1 MDYLQGLNPEQ
12 KAAVQ
17 QIKGPVMIIAGAGSG
32 KTRVI
37 TYRVAHLIRNGVD
50 SFNILVL
57 TFTNKAAREMRERIM
72 SLVGTEAKNIWMGTF
87 HSVFAKL
94 LRVEA
99 DKIGYPNNFTI
110 YDTDDSKSVL
120 RAILKEMNL
129 DDKLYNPN
137 FVHNRISAAKTTS
150 YRGRNTSRTT
160 RYRLM
165 IFRQDEAS

>member
-1 MDYLQGLNPEQ
+1 
-12 KAAVQ
+12 
-17 QIKGPVMIIAGAGSG
+17 MIISGAGTG

-37 TYRVAHLIRNGVD
+37 TYRVAHLIRSGVD

-57 TFTNKAAREMRERIM
+57 TFTNKAAREMRERILH
-72 SLVGTEAKNIWMGTF
+72 LVGPEAKNIWMGTF

-99 DKIGYPNNFTI
+99 DRIGYPNNFTI

-129 DDKLYNPN
+129 DDKLYNVN
-137 FVHNRISAAKTTS
+137 FVYNRISGAKNNLISAANYLQNEHIQAEDFS
-150 YRGRNTSRTT
+150 SGRGQLGNIYQQYVNRC
-160 RYRLM
+160 
-165 IFRQDEAS
+165 FRAGA